1 MKIFKYSIL
10 LFVLFIATSVQAKQ
24 YPRPLGTDQRIRHTV
39 YSPNEVYEIYATYGF
54 QTTIEFSDQEIVQ
67 VASIGDS
74 IAWQVIPVANRLFL
88 KPVEQ
93 NPRTNLTVV
102 TNKRTYYFSLL
113 TTRFKQTGST
123 YLVRF
128 EYPKD
133 LEVKG
138 RENGSV
144 PIVKAI
150 SPADY
155 NFNYEIKKN
164 KKSGLIRAFDNG
176 EFTYLQFK
184 NLTDLPA
191 IFLLNEENKESLVNY
206 RIEGPYVVI
215 ERVASQLILRRKK
228 IVGRIINKANLNS
241 SSKQFQAY
249 LPEKSNG

>member
-1 MKIFKYSIL
+1 MKTKLIALAFTLISIPAL
-10 LFVLFIATSVQAKQ
+10 AGQS
-24 YPRPLGTDQRIRHTV
+24 PRPLGTDSRIRHV
-39 YSPNEVYEIYATYGF
+39 LYNPSEVYEIKATYGY
-54 QTTIEFSDQEIVQ
+54 QTAIEFADSETVQ

-74 IAWQVIPVANRLFL
+74 IAWQVIPVGSRLFL

-102 TNKRTYYFSLL
+102 TNKRTYYFHLSTVNPRLV
-113 TTRFKQTGST
+113 SDMT

-133 LEVKG
+133 LSPPPSEVF
-138 RENGSV
+138 
-144 PIVKAI
+144 KAR

-155 NFNYEIKKN
+155 NFSYQLKKD

-184 NLTDLPA
+184 DLTDLPA
-191 IFLLNEENKESLVNY
+191 IFWVDSENKESVVNF

-215 ERVASQLILRRKK
+215 ERVANQFLFRRGKV
-228 IVGRIINKANLNS
+228 IGHLFNKGNPKLARQTSFS
-241 SSKQFQAY
+241 S
-249 LPEKSNG
+249 